1 MESLWL
7 GNGSV
12 GGLGVVGL
20 FSICVAAHVTGLCFV
35 LLVCVFVWLCVGI
48 CQVVFGL

>member
-20 FSICVAAHVTGLCFV
+20 FSICVAAHVTGLF
-35 LLVCVFVWLCVGI
+35 CVFVWLCVGI